1 MVDVTLSK
9 KDLILAY
16 LQKYGSI
23 TPDEA
28 RLFCR
33 KCERLAARISELRSE
48 GYNIITDNKDKNGN
62 KVNYAIY
69 RLVREEKNNA

>member
-1 MVDVTLSK
+1 MAEVKLSK
-9 KDLILAY
+9 KQLILNY

-33 KCERLAARISELRSE
+33 KCERLAARISELRE
-48 GYNIITDNKDKNGN
+48 DGHNIITDNKDDTGRI
-62 KVNYAIY
+62 VNYAVY
-69 RLVREEKNNA
+69 RYVREGETNA